1 MDIASNVTGDILVR
15 LLVALLGGALI
26 GLERERARL
35 PTRSEVRSG
44 KADIPGLR
52 SFGLLSLYGGTIG
65 VIASLAPSL
74 GGGSTIVVALG
85 IAGFL
90 GLYVTYLYSRLIIE
104 GQTGLTTFIVMLLAF
119 IIGFIAGAGL
129 LIESASLSIVVT
141 LVLSLKSPVERLVK
155 AISYEE
161 LLALLEVSTLAL
173 VIGPILRALNPV
185 FLGIDLFKVYVF
197 FVIVLALS
205 FTSYAA
211 SRLAGAKGLEYAS
224 LLGGIVNSEAA
235 IGAISRIAANIEDE
249 DSRSRLVDVTSALI
263 ISSMELRAILLLIA
277 ALYLFAGPYAAES
290 ASPYLILIAAPAL
303 LTAILMYRSGL
314 PQASLK
320 IESPISV
327 GIAVRAALAYLTL
340 TIAVKAT
347 AEAAAGVLSL
357 VIAGLGGLVNAGAAI
372 LGLASAY
379 GDLGLE
385 YVIAGSA
392 LAIAMAS
399 INKLI
404 YADITRL
411 GGIAS
416 RPIIKWSL
424 LLSVPPIITAILALA
439 PS

>member
-1 MDIASNVTGDILVR
+1 MDMTNDVTGDILVR

-52 SFGLLSLYGGTIG
+52 SFGLLSLYGGTMG

-74 GGGSTIVVALG
+74 GGGSTVVVALG

-185 FLGIDLFKVYVF
+185 IFGIDLFKVYVF

-205 FTSYAA
+205 FTSYTA
-211 SRLAGAKGLEYAS
+211 SRLAGTKGLEYAS

-235 IGAISRIAANIEDE
+235 IGAISRIASGIDDE
-249 DSRSRLVDVTSALI
+249 GTRSRLVDVTSALI

-277 ALYLFAGPYAAES
+277 ALYLFAGPYVAED
-290 ASPYLILIAAPAL
+290 ASPYLALIAVPAL
-303 LTAILMYRSGL
+303 ITAILMYKSGL
-314 PQASLK
+314 PQASLR

-347 AEAAAGVLSL
+347 AKAAGVLSL
-357 VIAGLGGLVNAGAAI
+357 AIAGLGGLVNAGAAI
-372 LGLASAY
+372 LGLTSAY

-385 YVIAGSA
+385 YVVAGSA

-399 INKLI
+399 INKMI
-404 YADITRL
+404 YADMTRL
-411 GGIAS
+411 GRLAS

-439 PS
+439 SP